1 MPDVTLK
8 VPGRES
14 PDHTFMFLL
23 MAIPLLLGAM
33 GIMALASLV
42 IFLMVLL

>member
-1 MPDVTLK
+1 MSHLTITTPKGD
-8 VPGRES
+8 S

-33 GIMALASLV
+33 GILALGAL
-42 IFLMVLL
+42 IMFLTVLL